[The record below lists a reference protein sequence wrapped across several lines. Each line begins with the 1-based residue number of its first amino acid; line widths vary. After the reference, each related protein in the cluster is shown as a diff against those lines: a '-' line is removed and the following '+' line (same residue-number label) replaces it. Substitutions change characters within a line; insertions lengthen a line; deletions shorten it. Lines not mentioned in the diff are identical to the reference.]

1 MAGGLFGIFNKKK
14 SKEEI
19 EKEKK
24 EKEKEDIEK
33 ARNDNPLIQNKP
45 LQPKYSK
52 DKYEVVVES
61 MGSGLEKY
69 YFWVLKFMREPF
81 PSGMGFDNVEKIK
94 GLV

>member
-33 ARNDNPLIQNKP
+33 ARNDNPH
-45 LQPKYSK
+45 SK
-52 DKYEVVVES
+52 QASSAKV
-61 MGSGLEKY
+61 
-69 YFWVLKFMREPF
+69 F
-81 PSGMGFDNVEKIK
+81 K
-94 GLV
+94 GQV